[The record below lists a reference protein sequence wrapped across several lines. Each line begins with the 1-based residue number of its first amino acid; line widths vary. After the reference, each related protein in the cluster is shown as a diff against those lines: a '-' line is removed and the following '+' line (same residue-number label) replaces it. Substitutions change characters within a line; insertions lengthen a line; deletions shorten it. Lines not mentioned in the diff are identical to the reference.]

1 MARMAPPVT
10 TGPSPE
16 ADAPAA
22 GVRVRDLTVAF
33 ATRDGELPA
42 VSHVSLDL
50 APGQITGLLGESGS
64 GKSTLAL
71 TLLNAVPRP
80 GRVTSGS
87 VEIDGVGDVLAL
99 PAAQLRRVR
108 GAEIGYVFQ
117 ASQNSLNPLKP
128 VGKQLL
134 DLGRSHGES
143 DLRGLLRRARALIED
158 MGLDSG
164 RVLASYQHELSGGM
178 RQRVGIVFALVL
190 NAHVLILDEPTT
202 ALDMLSQAAVL
213 AIIKKVHATRHLT
226 TLIISHDVGVIGELA
241 DRTAVMYAGRVVE
254 EGPTESLLADPRH
267 PYTRGLLA
275 AMPRI
280 TGDLDL
286 ARPLPGRPPDLTTI
300 PKQGCVFRER
310 CPLAMPIC
318 AASEPPETVVSS
330 GPTETVVSSLNAAP
344 GALVAPAAPD
354 SGGPDGGVPDSVTPG
369 SGVPDGGGPDGGGP
383 GRVAETGRRAA
394 CYALTE
400 ERS

>member
-1 MARMAPPVT
+1 MARLVPPVA
-10 TGPSPE
+10 
-16 ADAPAA
+16 ADGSVRDGCVPAA

-33 ATRDGELPA
+33 ATPDGELPA

-71 TLLNAVPRP
+71 TLLNAVPSP

-87 VEIDGVGDVLAL
+87 VQIDGVGDVLAL
-99 PAAQLRRVR
+99 SGTQLRRVR
-108 GAEIGYVFQ
+108 GAAIGYVFQ

-134 DLGRSHGES
+134 DLGRSHGER
-143 DLRGLLRRARALIED
+143 DLRGLLRRARELIED
-158 MGLDSG
+158 MGLDSE
-164 RVLASYQHELSGGM
+164 RVLSSYQHELSGGM

-190 NAHVLILDEPTT
+190 NAYVLILDEPTT

-213 AIIKKVHATRHLT
+213 QIIKKVHASRHLT

-241 DRTAVMYAGRVVE
+241 HRTAVMYAGRIVE
-254 EGPTESLLADPRH
+254 EGPTENLLADPRH
-267 PYTRGLLA
+267 PYTRGLLT

-280 TGDLDL
+280 TGDPDL
-286 ARPLPGRPPDLTTI
+286 AQPLPGRPPDLRSI
-300 PKQGCVFRER
+300 PKAGCVFRER
-310 CPLAMPIC
+310 CPLAMPVC
-318 AASEPPETVVSS
+318 AGAEPPET
-330 GPTETVVSSLNAAP
+330 
-344 GALVAPAAPD
+344 ALPAAPSAAPD
-354 SGGPDGGVPDSVTPG
+354 TDLPGAEAGPAQDGAAADL
-369 SGVPDGGGPDGGGP
+369 
-383 GRVAETGRRAA
+383 GRRVA
-394 CYALTE
+394 CYAVTQ

>member
-1 MARMAPPVT
+1 MARLVPPVA
-10 TGPSPE
+10 
-16 ADAPAA
+16 ADDSVRDASLPAA

-33 ATRDGELPA
+33 ATPDGELPA

-71 TLLNAVPRP
+71 TLLNAVPSP

-87 VEIDGVGDVLAL
+87 VQIDGVGDVLAL
-99 PAAQLRRVR
+99 SGAQLRRVR
-108 GAEIGYVFQ
+108 GAAIGYVFQ

-134 DLGRSHGES
+134 DLGRSHGER
-143 DLRGLLRRARALIED
+143 DLRGLLRRARELIED
-158 MGLDSG
+158 MGLDSE
-164 RVLASYQHELSGGM
+164 RVLSSYQHELSGGM

-213 AIIKKVHATRHLT
+213 QIIKKVHASRHLT

-241 DRTAVMYAGRVVE
+241 NRTAVMYAGRIVE
-254 EGPTESLLADPRH
+254 EGPTENLLADPRH
-267 PYTRGLLA
+267 PYTRGLLT

-280 TGDLDL
+280 TGDPDL
-286 ARPLPGRPPDLTTI
+286 AQPLPGRPPDLRSI
-300 PKQGCVFRER
+300 PKAGCVFRER
-310 CPLAMPIC
+310 CPLAMPVC
-318 AASEPPETVVSS
+318 AGAEPPET
-330 GPTETVVSSLNAAP
+330 
-344 GALVAPAAPD
+344 ALPAAPSAAPD
-354 SGGPDGGVPDSVTPG
+354 TALPGAEAGPAQDGAAADL
-369 SGVPDGGGPDGGGP
+369 
-383 GRVAETGRRAA
+383 GRRVA
-394 CYALTE
+394 CYAVTQ